1 MQYIVMD
8 LESACRSGQ
17 DNPENRE
24 IVEIAAVRLGD
35 SLAPEGEYDRSVDS
49 FEAVLA
55 DFIQWI
61 GEGSYS
67 VATWG
72 GFDIKQVQ
80 LDCRRHSLKF
90 PKRFSKKHIDV
101 RELFA
106 DRKHTRPCGLTQA
119 LQMMSLAPAASG
131 RKAIDGARDIAAVF
145 RRLG

>member
-1 MQYIVMD
+1 MD
-8 LESACRSGQ
+8 LESAGRN
-17 DNPENRE
+17 DPAAPDDRE
-24 IVEIAAVRLGD
+24 IIEIAAVRLGD

-49 FEAVLA
+49 FEVVLA

-61 GEGSYS
+61 GEGSYC

-72 GFDIKQVQ
+72 GFDIKQIQ

-106 DRKHTRPCGLTQA
+106 DKKHTRPCGLTQA
-119 LQMMSLAPAASG
+119 LQMMNIAPAASG
-131 RKAIDGARDIAAVF
+131 RKGIDGARNIAAVF